1 MLQDSLGLIET
12 IGLTAAVAAAD
23 AAVKSANVTLVG
35 YELAN
40 GDGMTVVKV
49 RGDVGAVKAAV
60 SAAAAE
66 AARVGTVVS
75 TSVIARPANGL
86 GKIVESGATVGLEP
100 LAAAVAA
107 AKVPTEVSPEVSL
120 AVETDVAT
128 DPSPEPETP
137 VTEAAE
143 APVEEAASVEP
154 EVPAVAE
161 ASVEPEIEV
170 AAEPAPQAAS
180 HAQSRA
186 DRRHRR
192 R

>member
-1 MLQDSLGLIET
+1 MLQESLGLIET

-66 AARVGTVVS
+66 AGRVGTVVS

-86 GKIVESGATVGLEP
+86 ATIVESGATVGLEP
-100 LAAAVAA
+100 PAAAVAA
-107 AKVPTEVSPEVSL
+107 VEIPAEVSPEASP
-120 AVETDVAT
+120 AAETVVAD
-128 DPSPEPETP
+128 DPSPGPEVP

-143 APVEEAASVEP
+143 APVEEVASVTP

-161 ASVEPEIEV
+161 ASLEPEIEV
-170 AAEPAPQAAS
+170 TDEPAPQAAS
-180 HAQSRA
+180 PAQSRA

>member
-1 MLQDSLGLIET
+1 MLQESLGLIET

-60 SAAAAE
+60 SAGAAE
-66 AARVGTVVS
+66 AGRVGTVVS

-86 GKIVESGATVGLEP
+86 GKIVESGATVGLQSP
-100 LAAAVAA
+100 AAAVAA
-107 AKVPTEVSPEVSL
+107 AEVPAEASPEASSP
-120 AVETDVAT
+120 VEDVVAD
-128 DPSPEPETP
+128 DPSPEPEVP

-143 APVEEAASVEP
+143 ATVEEVAAAEP
-154 EVPAVAE
+154 EAPAVAE
-161 ASVEPEIEV
+161 ASVEPEVEV
-170 AAEPAPQAAS
+170 ATEPAPQAAS

>member
-1 MLQDSLGLIET
+1 MLQESLGLIET

-66 AARVGTVVS
+66 AGRVGTVVS

-86 GKIVESGATVGLEP
+86 GAIVESGATVGLEK
-100 LAAAVAA
+100 AAAVVAA
-107 AKVPTEVSPEVSL
+107 AVPADVSPEVAL
-120 AVETDVAT
+120 PVEDVVAD
-128 DPSPEPETP
+128 DPSPEPKAP

-143 APVEEAASVEP
+143 VPVEEATSAEP

-170 AAEPAPQAAS
+170 VAEPAPQAAS
-180 HAQSRA
+180 PAQSRA

>member
-1 MLQDSLGLIET
+1 MLQESLGLIET

-60 SAAAAE
+60 SAGAAE
-66 AARVGTVVS
+66 AGRVGTVVS

-86 GKIVESGATVGLEP
+86 GKIVESGATVGLERP
-100 LAAAVAA
+100 AAAVAA
-107 AKVPTEVSPEVSL
+107 AEVPAEASPEVSL
-120 AVETDVAT
+120 PVETVVAD
-128 DPSPEPETP
+128 DPSPEPETS

-143 APVEEAASVEP
+143 APVEEIASVEP

-161 ASVEPEIEV
+161 VSVEPEAEV
-170 AAEPAPQAAS
+170 AAEPAPVPERP
-180 HAQSRA
+180 AQSRA

>member
-1 MLQDSLGLIET
+1 MLQESLGLIET

-49 RGDVGAVKAAV
+49 RGDVGAVKAAI

-100 LAAAVAA
+100 PAAAVAA
-107 AKVPTEVSPEVSL
+107 AEVPAEVSL
-120 AVETDVAT
+120 VVEDVVAG
-128 DPSPEPETP
+128 DPSLGPEIQ

-143 APVEEAASVEP
+143 APVEEIATVGP
-154 EVPAVAE
+154 EVPAAEE
-161 ASVEPEIEV
+161 ASAEPEVEV
-170 AAEPAPQAAS
+170 AAEPVPQPS
-180 HAQSRA
+180 SQAQSRA

>member
-1 MLQDSLGLIET
+1 MLQESLGLIET

-86 GKIVESGATVGLEP
+86 GKIVESGATVGLEQP
-100 LAAAVAA
+100 AAAVAA
-107 AKVPTEVSPEVSL
+107 AEVPAEVSPEAPL
-120 AVETDVAT
+120 AVEDGVA
-128 DPSPEPETP
+128 DGPSLESEVP
-137 VTEAAE
+137 VTEVAE
-143 APVEEAASVEP
+143 APVEEVATAEP
-154 EVPAVAE
+154 EMPAVAE
-161 ASVEPEIEV
+161 TATEPEIEV

-180 HAQSRA
+180 PAQSRA

>member
-1 MLQDSLGLIET
+1 MLQESLGLIET

-66 AARVGTVVS
+66 AGRVGTVVS
-75 TSVIARPANGL
+75 TSVIARPAAGL

-100 LAAAVAA
+100 PAAAIAAAEVAA
-107 AKVPTEVSPEVSL
+107 EVSPEASP
-120 AVETDVAT
+120 AVETVVAD
-128 DPSPEPETP
+128 DPSPGPEVP

-143 APVEEAASVEP
+143 APVEEFAAVEP

-161 ASVEPEIEV
+161 ASLEPEVEV
-170 AAEPAPQAAS
+170 AAEPAPEAAS
-180 HAQSRA
+180 HTQSRA

>member
-1 MLQDSLGLIET
+1 MLQESLGLIET

-66 AARVGTVVS
+66 ASRVGTVVS

-86 GKIVESGATVGLEP
+86 GKIVESGSTVGLKP
-100 LAAAVAA
+100 PAAAVAA
-107 AKVPTEVSPEVSL
+107 AEVFL
-120 AVETDVAT
+120 AVEDVVAA
-128 DPSPEPETP
+128 DLSPEPETP

-143 APVEEAASVEP
+143 APVEEVASVEP

-161 ASVEPEIEV
+161 ASVEPEVEV

>member
-1 MLQDSLGLIET
+1 MLQESLGLIET

-60 SAAAAE
+60 SAGAAE
-66 AARVGTVVS
+66 AGRVGTVVS

-86 GKIVESGATVGLEP
+86 GKIVESGATVGLQP
-100 LAAAVAA
+100 PAAAVAA
-107 AKVPTEVSPEVSL
+107 AEVPAEASPEASSP
-120 AVETDVAT
+120 VEDVVAD
-128 DPSPEPETP
+128 DPSPDQETQ

-143 APVEEAASVEP
+143 ALVEEIATVEP
-154 EVPAVAE
+154 EV
-161 ASVEPEIEV
+161 SVVTEVSPEHEV
-170 AAEPAPQAAS
+170 AAEPTPQPAS

>member
-1 MLQDSLGLIET
+1 MLQESLGLIET

-66 AARVGTVVS
+66 AGRVGTVVS

-100 LAAAVAA
+100 PAAAVAA
-107 AKVPTEVSPEVSL
+107 AEVSL
-120 AVETDVAT
+120 AVEDVVA
-128 DPSPEPETP
+128 DDLSPEPVTP

-143 APVEEAASVEP
+143 APVEEVASVEP

-161 ASVEPEIEV
+161 ASVEPDIEV

>member
-1 MLQDSLGLIET
+1 MLQESLGLIET

-66 AARVGTVVS
+66 AGRVGTVVS

-86 GKIVESGATVGLEP
+86 GKIVESGSTVGLKP
-100 LAAAVAA
+100 PAAAVAA
-107 AKVPTEVSPEVSL
+107 AEVSPEVSP
-120 AVETDVAT
+120 AVEDVVAV
-128 DPSPEPETP
+128 DLSPEPETP

-143 APVEEAASVEP
+143 APVEEVASVEP

-161 ASVEPEIEV
+161 ASVEPEVEV

>member
-1 MLQDSLGLIET
+1 MLQESLGLIET

-66 AARVGTVVS
+66 ASRVGTVVS

-86 GKIVESGATVGLEP
+86 GKIVESGSTVGLKP
-100 LAAAVAA
+100 PAAAVAA
-107 AKVPTEVSPEVSL
+107 AEVSPEVSL
-120 AVETDVAT
+120 AVEDVVAD
-128 DPSPEPETP
+128 DPSLGP
-137 VTEAAE
+137 E
-143 APVEEAASVEP
+143 APVEEVASAEP
-154 EVPAVAE
+154 EAPAVAE
-161 ASVEPEIEV
+161 ASEEPEIEV
-170 AAEPAPQAAS
+170 AAEPASQAAS

>member
-1 MLQDSLGLIET
+1 MLQESLGLIET

-86 GKIVESGATVGLEP
+86 GKIVESGATVGLEQP
-100 LAAAVAA
+100 AAAVAA
-107 AKVPTEVSPEVSL
+107 AEVPAEVSPEAPL
-120 AVETDVAT
+120 AVEDGVA
-128 DPSPEPETP
+128 DGPSLGS
-137 VTEAAE
+137 E
-143 APVEEAASVEP
+143 APVEEVASAEP
-154 EVPAVAE
+154 EMPAIAE
-161 ASVEPEIEV
+161 ASVEPEVEV
-170 AAEPAPQAAS
+170 AAEPKPQAAS
-180 HAQSRA
+180 PAQSRA

>member
-1 MLQDSLGLIET
+1 MLQESLGLIET

-66 AARVGTVVS
+66 AGRVGTVVS

-100 LAAAVAA
+100 PAAAVAA
-107 AKVPTEVSPEVSL
+107 AEVPAEVSSEASSPVEEV
-120 AVETDVAT
+120 VAD
-128 DPSPEPETP
+128 DPSLGPETP

-143 APVEEAASVEP
+143 VPVEDVVSVEP
-154 EVPAVAE
+154 EVLAVAE
-161 ASVEPEIEV
+161 ASAEPEIEV